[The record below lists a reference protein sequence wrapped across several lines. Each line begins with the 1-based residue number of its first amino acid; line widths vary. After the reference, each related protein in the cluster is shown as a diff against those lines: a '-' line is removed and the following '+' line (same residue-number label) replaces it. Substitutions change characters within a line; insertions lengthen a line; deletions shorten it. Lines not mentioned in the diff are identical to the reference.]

1 MPAWRVGESTY
12 IERVYTRRPRGDLVE
27 PAVIA
32 RQQIRPS
39 VIGRVVDAKSRN
51 SSVSSV
57 SLCPLCRTQR
67 PTARDDVMQERS
79 RRVDGFLFKHRGHR
93 DTEDTENM
101 MNNLEDNDTLTQRI
115 IGCAIEVHRTLGP
128 GLLESAYEQCMAHE
142 MTLQDIAFRLQVPTP
157 IEYKGLRLDCAYKA
171 DVVVQ
176 ERVIVELKSV
186 EALTT
191 LHHAQLLTY
200 MKVSRAE
207 IGLLINF
214 NIPRLID
221 GVKRFRI

>member
-1 MPAWRVGESTY
+1 LNHL
-12 IERVYTRRPRGDLVE
+12 D
-27 PAVIA
+27 
-32 RQQIRPS
+32 
-39 VIGRVVDAKSRN
+39 DDD
-51 SSVSSV
+51 
-57 SLCPLCRTQR
+57 PLT
-67 PTARDDVMQERS
+67 
-79 RRVDGFLFKHRGHR
+79 H
-93 DTEDTENM
+93 
-101 MNNLEDNDTLTQRI
+101 RI

-157 IEYKGLRLDCAYKA
+157 IEFKGLRLNCAYKA
-171 DVVVQ
+171 DIVVQ

-186 EALTT
+186 ELVTA

-221 GVKRFRI
+221 GVKRFRL

>member
-1 MPAWRVGESTY
+1 MPRA
-12 IERVYTRRPRGDLVE
+12 DLGA

-39 VIGRVVDAKSRN
+39 VVGRVVDAKSRN

-79 RRVDGFLFKHRGHR
+79 RRGLFRHRGHR
-93 DTEDTENM
+93 DTEDTENT

-128 GLLESAYEQCMAHE
+128 GLLESAYEQCMAHS
-142 MTLQDIAFRLQVPTP
+142 
-157 IEYKGLRLDCAYKA
+157 
-171 DVVVQ
+171 
-176 ERVIVELKSV
+176 RVW
-186 EALTT
+186 
-191 LHHAQLLTY
+191 
-200 MKVSRAE
+200 
-207 IGLLINF
+207 
-214 NIPRLID
+214 
-221 GVKRFRI
+221 KR

>member
-1 MPAWRVGESTY
+1 
-12 IERVYTRRPRGDLVE
+12 
-27 PAVIA
+27 
-32 RQQIRPS
+32 
-39 VIGRVVDAKSRN
+39 
-51 SSVSSV
+51 
-57 SLCPLCRTQR
+57 
-67 PTARDDVMQERS
+67 
-79 RRVDGFLFKHRGHR
+79 
-93 DTEDTENM
+93 
-101 MNNLEDNDTLTQRI
+101 
-115 IGCAIEVHRTLGP
+115 
-128 GLLESAYEQCMAHE
+128 MAHE

-207 IGLLINF
+207 SKRSGNPSFVSALKLRISCLGNQRTRRGEHGSTADGALPGTGGGISGIGPEGEHVGRSQWRAAARAGELVRPFAALA
-214 NIPRLID
+214 
-221 GVKRFRI
+221 GAA